1 MLFQSFCFVFRVFK
15 IFCRISFAS
24 ISWDRKFIGICFFF
38 RPFSKILFTFTA
50 FSAGSCE
57 RVGVSGGK
65 QCANSSHDLQLF
77 RMKISNISTLEKNGG
92 TKNQKT
98 TKGHKHFWIFSYTD
112 GRLSKR
118 GKAQNEKCWTLIFR
132 RSRNCGNSDRLLK
145 T

>member
-1 MLFQSFCFVFRVFK
+1 MQVTTLLNIDSINSFIGYEKKCCFNHFVLFFVFL
-15 IFCRISFAS
+15 
-24 ISWDRKFIGICFFF
+24 KFFVEFHLPRLAGTENLLGFVFFF

-98 TKGHKHFWIFSYTD
+98 TKGHKHF
-112 GRLSKR
+112 
-118 GKAQNEKCWTLIFR
+118 
-132 RSRNCGNSDRLLK
+132 
-145 T
+145 